1 MSDGRG
7 GLFISHGEYGVGVEG
22 IATGDILGANW
33 CGVRGEAYAHD
44 APTATYGVYGKN
56 TNKTYGYG
64 VYSEG
69 NMGVQGKLVVWGT
82 KSAVVKLKDG
92 QSVLMYAV
100 ESSENWFED
109 FGSSKLKD
117 GSALVSIESTFAET
131 VNTGMEYHV
140 FLTPNG
146 DCRGLYVTN
155 KSGSSFEV
163 RELNGGKS
171 SIPFSYRIVAKR
183 KGYEDQRLARVDEK
197 EPPAR
202 IATRAD
208 ALQKDSLKLASQME

>member
-1 MSDGRG
+1 
-7 GLFISHGEYGVGVEG
+7 
-22 IATGDILGANW
+22 
-33 CGVRGEAYAHD
+33 
-44 APTATYGVYGKN
+44 
-56 TNKTYGYG
+56 
-64 VYSEG
+64 
-69 NMGVQGKLVVWGT
+69 
-82 KSAVVKLKDG
+82 
-92 QSVLMYAV
+92 MYAV

-117 GSALVSIESTFAET
+117 GSALVSIETTFAET

-140 FLTPNG
+140 FLTPKG
-146 DCRGLYVTN
+146 DCKGLYVTN
-155 KSGSSFEV
+155 EKEGSFEV

-197 EPPAR
+197 EKPAR
-202 IATRAD
+202 VATRAD